1 MLINLLSTFF
11 FSNKFFL
18 SISTNKNYISS
29 AKALYIIIVATA
41 LDDIAYYIF
50 DNKYALSN
58 FSFIFYISEIFIS
71 IFLLSFF
78 ARIMGAGAKV
88 SQFSTIMKSYSYS
101 LSPVIFGSILLILIS
116 SITNLNT
123 MYPKA
128 VSIGALIVLMGWMWI
143 CQFIMIQ
150 TIFSRLGFIARL
162 FLFSISVSTY
172 YGIDVFKKYFY
183 TSIM

>member
-1 MLINLLSTFF
+1 
-11 FSNKFFL
+11 
-18 SISTNKNYISS
+18 
-29 AKALYIIIVATA
+29 
-41 LDDIAYYIF
+41 
-50 DNKYALSN
+50 
-58 FSFIFYISEIFIS
+58 
-71 IFLLSFF
+71 
-78 ARIMGAGAKV
+78 
-88 SQFSTIMKSYSYS
+88 MKSYSYS

-128 VSIGALIVLMGWMWI
+128 VSIGALIILMGWMWI